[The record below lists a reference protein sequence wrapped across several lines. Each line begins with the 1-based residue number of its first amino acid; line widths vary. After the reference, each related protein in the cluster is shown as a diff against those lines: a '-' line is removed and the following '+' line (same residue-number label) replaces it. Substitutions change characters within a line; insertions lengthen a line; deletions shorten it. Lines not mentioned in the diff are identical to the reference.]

1 MRTHSDKEMV
11 VRLRNKWVTV
21 DPRTWKNR
29 YDMSIAV
36 GLGNG
41 SKDQQ
46 LAHLN
51 NLMAVAMQ
59 TMQAGIPLVNP
70 KGLYNIVS
78 KMTVNAGF
86 KNPEEFWQDPTTVP
100 PQQPQENPVITV
112 EKMKLQADQ
121 QKFQAQAQM
130 DQQKAQV
137 DAQMTMQIE
146 QLKAQAKLQEVQA
159 NLELQASNDQRDSE
173 REQQKALLDAQ
184 LEAQK
189 IEFEKWKA
197 ELQAQTQIYLAQLT
211 AGSTQSVET
220 NGNPE
225 NVSNALAVSIDGFRS
240 AIEQMGKPKQIIRG
254 PDGRAQGI
262 M

>member
-1 MRTHSDKEMV
+1 LLQQQMGLLQMGLPVITPDNIYETMR
-11 VRLRNKWVTV
+11 
-21 DPRTWKNR
+21 
-29 YDMSIAV
+29 
-36 GLGNG
+36 
-41 SKDQQ
+41 Q
-46 LAHLN
+46 LA
-51 NLMAVAMQ
+51 
-59 TMQAGIPLVNP
+59 I
-70 KGLYNIVS
+70 
-78 KMTVNAGF
+78 NAGF
-86 KNPEEFWQDPTTVP
+86 KQPEQFVTNPKKIPPAP
-100 PQQPQENPVITV
+100 PQPDPAMAIEQ
-112 EKMKLQADQ
+112 MKLQADQ

-137 DAQMTMQIE
+137 DAQITMQVE

-189 IEFEKWKA
+189 IEFEKWKV
-197 ELQAQTQIYLAQLT
+197 EIQAQTQIYLAQLT
-211 AGSTQSVET
+211 AGSTQAVET
-220 NGNPE
+220 NGNPD